1 MSKQERHESHS
12 GIQQESAGDLNAAV
26 FSIMP
31 RSQKDLQKGQLA
43 NQAETKSGEV
53 WLSPITLSE
62 RDGAADGGL
71 KLKPAPDSSL
81 PAAWETNSNKQ
92 ETPVNLPIYNLAPA
106 NFRLGPAAATEQ
118 SENSTELFRLKPL
131 PDTPGKLNLDLPR
144 NFLQTEYYRLHNFA
158 PEFKPL
164 RRDWREALD
173 RAVTF
178 ELNLGSIPLELSLN
192 TRKCGMRARPGL
204 CFRKKLD

>member
-1 MSKQERHESHS
+1 MSKQERHESDS
-12 GIQQESAGDLNAAV
+12 GIQQESAGDLNAAF
-26 FSIMP
+26 FSITP
-31 RSQKDLQKGQLA
+31 RSQKDFQKGQGA
-43 NQAETKSGEV
+43 KQAETKSDEV

-62 RDGAADGGL
+62 RDSPADGGL

-92 ETPVNLPIYNLAPA
+92 ETPLNLPIYSLAPE
-106 NFRLGPAAATEQ
+106 NFRLRPAPTPEQ
-118 SENSTELFRLKPL
+118 SANGTESFRLKPL
-131 PDTPGKLNLDLPR
+131 PDEPGKLNLALPR
-144 NFLQTEYYRLHNFA
+144 NFLQTENYRLHNFA